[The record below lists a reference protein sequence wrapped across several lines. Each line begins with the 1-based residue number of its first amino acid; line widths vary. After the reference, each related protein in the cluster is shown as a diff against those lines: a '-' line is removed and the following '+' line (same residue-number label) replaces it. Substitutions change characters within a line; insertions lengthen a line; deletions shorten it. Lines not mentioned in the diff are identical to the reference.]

1 MASQNV
7 CDWLEENSQ
16 QSTKM
21 INHMKFRFLPLTFIL
36 MLFPGILVAQ
46 KAEITQTLD
55 ARADEYFDVA
65 HQIWGWAELGYQEEK
80 SSALLQKVVMNEGF
94 SVESGIVGIPTAFVA
109 EYGSGDPVIG
119 ILAEFDALPGL
130 SQKATPVREPRV
142 NDGSGHACGHHL
154 FGVASV
160 GAAVAVKDWLA
171 ASGQSGTIRL
181 YGTPA
186 EEGGAGKVYLVREG
200 LFNDV
205 DALLHWHPSDRN
217 DASPSTTLANRS
229 AKFRFYGRST
239 HAAGAPERGR
249 SALDGVEAMNMMTNL
264 LREHV
269 PQETRIHYV
278 ITRGG
283 LAPNVVP
290 DYAEVYYYVRHPFAQ
305 TLEEIFP
312 RVVQAAEGAAMGT
325 GTTMDFEIIHGLH
338 SVLPNDV
345 LSRVILANMESVGG
359 VEYDTQEQKF
369 AEEIRKTLDAAS
381 ISLGSEAT
389 IQPFAPRTS
398 KGSTDVGDVSY
409 MAPTAGFYAATWVP
423 GTSSHSWQAVA
434 AGGMSIG
441 KKGLVLASKV
451 LAMTAID
458 LVLDEELLLAARE
471 EFEQRRGSDFK
482 YQSLLGDRDPPL
494 DYRK

>member
-1 MASQNV
+1 
-7 CDWLEENSQ
+7 
-16 QSTKM
+16 
-21 INHMKFRFLPLTFIL
+21 
-36 MLFPGILVAQ
+36 MLFPGILMAQ
-46 KAEITQTLD
+46 KAEVTQTLD

-80 SSALLQKVVMNEGF
+80 SSALLQQVLTNEGF

-109 EYGSGDPVIG
+109 EYGSGTPVIG

-130 SQKATPVREPRV
+130 SQKATPVREPLV

-154 FGVASV
+154 FGAASV

-171 ASGQSGTIRL
+171 ASGHSGTIRL

-205 DALLHWHPSDRN
+205 DAVLHWHPSDRN
-217 DASPSTTLANRS
+217 DASPATTLANRS

-312 RVVQAAEGAAMGT
+312 RVVQAAEGAALGT
-325 GTTMDFEIIHGLH
+325 GTTMDYEIIHGLH
-338 SVLPNDV
+338 SVLPNEV
-345 LSRVILANMESVGG
+345 LSHAILANMESVGG
-359 VEYDTQEQKF
+359 VKYDAEEQKF

-381 ISLGSEAT
+381 IPLGSETT
-389 IQPFAPRTS
+389 IQPFAPRTT

-409 MAPTAGFYAATWVP
+409 MVPTAGFNTATWVP
-423 GTSSHSWQAVA
+423 GTAAHSWQAVA

-458 LVLDEELLLAARE
+458 LVLDEKLLLAARE
-471 EFEQRRGSDFK
+471 EFEQKRGSDFE
-482 YQSLLGDRDPPL
+482 YRPLLGDRAPPL

>member
-1 MASQNV
+1 
-7 CDWLEENSQ
+7 
-16 QSTKM
+16 
-21 INHMKFRFLPLTFIL
+21 
-36 MLFPGILVAQ
+36 MLFPGTLVAQ

-55 ARADEYFDVA
+55 VRADEYFDVA

-80 SSALLQKVVMNEGF
+80 SSALLQQVLMNEGF

-109 EYGSGDPVIG
+109 EYGRGNPVIG

-154 FGVASV
+154 FGAASV

-205 DALLHWHPSDRN
+205 DAVLHWHPGDRN

-229 AKFRFYGRST
+229 AKFRFYGHST

-290 DYAEVYYYVRHPFAQ
+290 DYAEVYYYVRHPFAE

-312 RVVQAAEGAAMGT
+312 RVVKAAEGAALGT
-325 GTTMDFEIIHGLH
+325 GTTMDYEIIHGLH
-338 SVLPNDV
+338 SVLPNNV
-345 LSRVILANMESVGG
+345 LSRAILANMESVGG
-359 VEYDTQEQKF
+359 VQYDAEEQQF
-369 AEEIRKTLDAAS
+369 AEEIQKTLDATS
-381 ISLGSEAT
+381 RPLGSQAT
-389 IQPFAPRTS
+389 IQPFTPKTS

-423 GTSSHSWQAVA
+423 GTAAHSWQAVA

-458 LVLDEELLLAARE
+458 LVLDENLLLAARE
-471 EFEQRRGSDFK
+471 EFEQRRGVDFV
-482 YQSLLGDRDPPL
+482 YQPLLGDRDPPL

>member
-1 MASQNV
+1 M
-7 CDWLEENSQ
+7 
-16 QSTKM
+16 
-21 INHMKFRFLPLTFIL
+21 
-36 MLFPGILVAQ
+36 AQ
-46 KAEITQTLD
+46 KTEVARILD
-55 ARADEYFDVA
+55 ARGDEFFNIA

-80 SSALLQKVVMNEGF
+80 SSALLQEVLTNEGF

-109 EYGSGDPVIG
+109 EYGIGAPVIS

-130 SQKATPVREPRV
+130 SQKSTPVREPLLK
-142 NDGSGHACGHHL
+142 DGSGHACGHHL
-154 FGVASV
+154 FGAASA
-160 GAAVAVKDWLA
+160 GAAVAVKEWLA
-171 ASGQSGTIRL
+171 SSGRSGTVRL

-200 LFNDV
+200 LFDDV
-205 DALLHWHPSDRN
+205 DAVLHWHPSDRN
-217 DASPSTTLANRS
+217 DASPATTLANRS
-229 AKFRFYGRST
+229 AKFRFYGHST

-312 RVVQAAEGAAMGT
+312 RVVQAAEGAALGT
-325 GTTMDFEIIHGLH
+325 GTTMDYEIIHGLH
-338 SVLPNDV
+338 SILPNDV
-345 LSRVILANMESVGG
+345 LSRAILSNLETIGG
-359 VEYDTQEQKF
+359 VEYDAGEQQF
-369 AEEIRKTLDAAS
+369 AEKIRKTLDAAL
-381 ISLGSEAT
+381 IPLGSQST
-389 IQPFAPRTS
+389 IQPFMPRTT

-409 MAPTAGFYAATWVP
+409 MAPTAGFNAATWVP
-423 GTSSHSWQAVA
+423 GTSAHSWQAVA

-451 LAMTAID
+451 LAMTVID
-458 LVLDEELLLAARE
+458 LVMDDELLLAARR
-471 EFEQRRGSDFK
+471 EFEERRGEDFE
-482 YQSLLGDRDPPL
+482 YQPLLGDRAPPL